1 MRTLLLTTAAMCLA
15 AAGCTA
21 AAPAPSDPSSM
32 SSSPVEASCAHPVPL
47 SGTLDAHAP
56 GYIVV
61 FRAGVKTSTEA
72 ARIASVY
79 GIASMDVLTLIPAFS
94 AELDDDV
101 RDRLR
106 CEPSVS
112 YVEYN
117 SVAGPTTEPH
127 PAPSGW

>member
-21 AAPAPSDPSSM
+21 AAPPSDPSSM

-47 SGTLDAHAP
+47 SGTLDARAP

-61 FRAGVKTSTEA
+61 FRAGVKTSAEA
-72 ARIASVY
+72 ARLASVY

-94 AELDDDV
+94 ADLDDDV

-112 YVEYN
+112 YVEHN
-117 SVAGPTTEPH
+117 SVAGPPTTPSV
-127 PAPSGW
+127 PSGW

>member
-1 MRTLLLTTAAMCLA
+1 MRTLLLTTAAVCLA

-21 AAPAPSDPSSM
+21 NDAPSDPSSM
-32 SSSPVEASCAHPVPL
+32 STSPVEASCAHPVPL
-47 SGTLDAHAP
+47 SGTLDARAP

-61 FRAGVKTSTEA
+61 FRAGVKTSAEA

-79 GIASMDVLTLIPAFS
+79 GITSMDVLSLIPAFS
-94 AELDDDV
+94 ATLDDDT

-112 YVEYN
+112 YIEYN
-117 SVAGPTTEPH
+117 SVAGPPTTPTT
-127 PAPSGW
+127 PSGW